1 MPFPLPLLLFG
12 GAALLLGGTKK
23 RRRSATNGSKED
35 EIIGEGTGTP
45 WFLTAYYDRKGDAE
59 WRARRCSNEDAFLKA
74 ALPALKERL
83 DQFRHEAAAAN
94 FVGFNEGDPAGI
106 AYRADLQA
114 TVENLLTVHC
124 E

>member
-12 GAALLLGGTKK
+12 GAALFLGGKKK
-23 RRRSATNGSKED
+23 RRRSETNGSKED
-35 EIIGEGTGTP
+35 EAIGEGTGTP

-59 WRARRCSNEDAFLKA
+59 WRAKRCSDGDAFLNVV
-74 ALPALKERL
+74 LPALKGRL
-83 DQFRHEAAAAN
+83 DQFRDEAVAAN
-94 FVGFNEGDPAGI
+94 FVGFGEGDPAGI
-106 AYRADLQA
+106 TYRADLQA